1 MKEIDDYPYFDLT
14 ENKNRE
20 IEFQYNLEKYN
31 FDIYER
37 MITKKSCSMRVKD
50 KYTDKKYIIYNF

>member
-37 MITKKSCSMRVKD
+37 MITKKSCSMRVK
-50 KYTDKKYIIYNF
+50 KHTKLGCLK